1 MKMPK
6 AAKAYIAVVIAA
18 GGALLLGALA
28 LWSSDN
34 YQQFAI
40 YLGLAV
46 LASTLKIRMPGAES
60 TMSPNFVF
68 VLLAMSACTFSQI
81 VVISFAA
88 ALVQSLW
95 ASAKRPRLIQ
105 VAFSAATLIL
115 SASVGY
121 EVSHVVVNEGGI
133 GSSIACMVLAGSLYF
148 PLNAALVSM
157 VIAMAERRP
166 LKPLFLR
173 CCQWSFLYFMGGI
186 LFAGLMSGAY
196 ERSSMWKAAL
206 ALVPAVTLAH
216 LYFLH
221 QSTQAVPV
229 RSESSD

>member
-1 MKMPK
+1 MPK
-6 AAKAYIAVVIAA
+6 AAKAYIALVIAA

-40 YLGLAV
+40 YLGLAAF
-46 LASTLKIRMPGAES
+46 ASTLKIRMAGAES

-68 VLLAMSACTFSQI
+68 VLLAMTACTFSQLI
-81 VVISFAA
+81 VISLVAA
-88 ALVQSLW
+88 SVQGLW
-95 ASAKRPRLIQ
+95 ASAKRPRPVQ
-105 VAFSAATLIL
+105 VAFSAATLIV
-115 SASVGY
+115 SAGVAY
-121 EVSHVVVNEGGI
+121 KVSHLLITEVGV
-133 GSSIACMVLAGSLYF
+133 GSTIACIVLAGSLYF
-148 PLNAALVSM
+148 PVNSALVSM
-157 VIAMAERRP
+157 VIAMVERRP
-166 LKPLFLR
+166 VKPLFLR

-186 LFAGLMSGAY
+186 LFSGLMSGAY

-216 LYFLH
+216 LYFLN

>member
-1 MKMPK
+1 MPK
-6 AAKAYIAVVIAA
+6 AAKTYIALVIAA
-18 GGALLLGALA
+18 GAVLLVGGLT
-28 LWSSDN
+28 LWTSEN
-34 YQQFAI
+34 FQQFAV
-40 YLGLAV
+40 YLGLAA

-68 VLLAMSACTFSQI
+68 VLLAMSACTFSQL
-81 VVISFAA
+81 VVISFVA

-95 ASAKRPRLIQ
+95 ASAKRPKLIQ

-115 SASVGY
+115 SATVGY
-121 EVSHVVVNEGGI
+121 KVSHMLVSEAGI

-157 VIAMAERRP
+157 VIALAGRRP

-196 ERSSMWKAAL
+196 DRSSMWKAAL

>member
-1 MKMPK
+1 MPK
-6 AAKAYIAVVIAA
+6 AAKAYIALVVAT
-18 GGALLLGALA
+18 GGALLFGALA

-34 YQQFAI
+34 YQQFVV
-40 YLGLAV
+40 YLGLAA

-68 VLLAMSACTFSQI
+68 VLLAMSACTFSQL
-81 VVISFAA
+81 VMISLVA

-95 ASAKRPRLIQ
+95 ASARRPRLIQ
-105 VAFSAATLIL
+105 VAFSAAALIL

-121 EVSHVVVNEGGI
+121 KVSHILVSEAGI
-133 GSSIACMVLAGSLYF
+133 GSSVACMVVAGSLYF
-148 PLNAALVSM
+148 PLNAGLVSL

-221 QSTQAVPV
+221 QSSQTVRV
-229 RSESSD
+229 RSESSR